1 MSTGFRCDLRLTFTI
16 TTDHQSRKQERLPC
30 RNLSPQR
37 EGNTFDAL
45 DWHSHRTD
53 RYWYQ
58 SKEKDE
64 RRLCLQGDFARVCSN
79 LLNSA
84 QRKEQNTKVLFSYI
98 AFMPPFNLLKWF

>member
-16 TTDHQSRKQERLPC
+16 TADHQSRKQERLPC
-30 RNLSPQR
+30 RKLSPQR

-45 DWHSHRTD
+45 DWRSHCTD
-53 RYWYQ
+53 RYCYQ

-84 QRKEQNTKVLFSYI
+84 
-98 AFMPPFNLLKWF
+98 